1 MIAKS
6 IIERTGGFFV
16 GCFFLYIY
24 PLVLKHAQPPHFTL
38 LLRHFSRRDK
48 NALQLIIS
56 ISLDPGVGA
65 GFTLPSEDVMKWLAT
80 N

>member
-1 MIAKS
+1 MDIN
-6 IIERTGGFFV
+6 
-16 GCFFLYIY
+16 
-24 PLVLKHAQPPHFTL
+24 VLGRLDLK
-38 LLRHFSRRDK
+38 K
-48 NALQLIIS
+48 IALQLIIS